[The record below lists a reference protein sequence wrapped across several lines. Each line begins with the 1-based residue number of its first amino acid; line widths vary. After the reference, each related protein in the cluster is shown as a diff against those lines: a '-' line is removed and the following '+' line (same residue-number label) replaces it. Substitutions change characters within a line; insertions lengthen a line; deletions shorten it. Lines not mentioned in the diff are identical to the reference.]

1 MKNERELNIIRGK
14 ILVSKATPEEA
25 DDFMEYVDK
34 MEELLDETDYADFF
48 GTEGWRRYSI

>member
-1 MKNERELNIIRGK
+1 MKSERELNIIRGK